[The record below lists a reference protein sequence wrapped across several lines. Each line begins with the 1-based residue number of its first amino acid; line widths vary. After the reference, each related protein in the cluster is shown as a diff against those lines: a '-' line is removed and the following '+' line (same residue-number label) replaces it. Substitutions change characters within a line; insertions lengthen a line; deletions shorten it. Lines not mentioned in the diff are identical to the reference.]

1 MLSYKFSRT
10 KFLLLIRF
18 EPNNYASIIL
28 ENYRLRII
36 LELLDAE
43 KHNFRIIGCLWNLN
57 IKWMQAAMSD

>member
-10 KFLLLIRF
+10 KFLLLIRL
-18 EPNNYASIIL
+18 EPNNYASVIL

-43 KHNFRIIGCLWNLN
+43 KHNFRIIACLWNLN